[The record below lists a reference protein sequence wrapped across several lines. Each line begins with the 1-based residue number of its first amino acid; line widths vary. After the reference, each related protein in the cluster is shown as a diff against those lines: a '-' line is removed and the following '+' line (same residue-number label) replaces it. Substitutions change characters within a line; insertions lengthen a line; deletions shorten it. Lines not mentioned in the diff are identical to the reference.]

1 MLWLL
6 KADSKVLLTRKRK
19 ALFLVF
25 IFLIIVIGIF
35 YHRKNKEETI
45 IEETKIQIG
54 VVNDDSSELSKLFLD
69 FFNKSEVFRSYA
81 EIFYGT
87 EKIMKEKLAK
97 DELQMYLV
105 IPKNF
110 VQNMI
115 AIENTPIRIVIN
127 TSDTTKA
134 LLMKNLLEGY
144 EKFISAVE
152 INCVTLYEVMELD
165 GLSEELITEK
175 NIEIS
180 LDLVTSVINKNDLFQ
195 RLTIENFKN
204 IPLFFYYGCEI
215 VLLLMM
221 YSSVVCGI
229 HLIKEMQSK
238 ILSRLFTAGVNPL
251 LIFFEKLI
259 LYSTITAL
267 PGILAFVI
275 FCIIWK
281 EKILITCIIFYLVS
295 SMFCCSLVIA
305 FSACFRSIQSYL
317 LASNVIILFLTIL
330 GGGIIPLMYLPQTMV
345 KFSKITPN
353 YWFIS
358 NLFTILKDEKNTN
371 NNLLSLG
378 LFIFSLGL
386 MAIGCFIYA
395 RKEAQV
401 YEEN

>member
-215 VLLLMM
+215 ILLLMM

-295 SMFCCSLVIA
+295 SMFCCSLVTA

-317 LASNVIILFLTIL
+317 LAFNVIILFLTIL

>member
-25 IFLIIVIGIF
+25 IFLIMVIGIF

-45 IEETKIQIG
+45 VEEAKIQIG

-87 EKIMKEKLAK
+87 EEIMKEKLAK

-267 PGILAFVI
+267 PGILGFVI

>member
-69 FFNKSEVFRSYA
+69 FFNKSEVFCSYA

-87 EKIMKEKLAK
+87 EEIMKEKLAK

>member
-25 IFLIIVIGIF
+25 IFLIMVIGIF

-45 IEETKIQIG
+45 VEEAKIQIG

-215 VLLLMM
+215 ILLLMM